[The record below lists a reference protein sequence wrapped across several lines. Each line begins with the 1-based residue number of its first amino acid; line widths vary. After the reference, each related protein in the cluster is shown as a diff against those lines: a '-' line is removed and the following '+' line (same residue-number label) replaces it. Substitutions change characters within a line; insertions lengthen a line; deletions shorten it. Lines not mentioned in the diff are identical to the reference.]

1 MQENG
6 LAGANFPIGLWKYSM
21 FDEKVFGLKNEL
33 QYDIDKYCGIFVT
46 LGDRRL
52 QTSLFQG
59 ENLFLEVI
67 Q

>member
-1 MQENG
+1 
-6 LAGANFPIGLWKYSM
+6 M

-33 QYDIDKYCGIFVT
+33 QYDIDKYCGIFET

-59 ENLFLEVI
+59 LNRLLQIAFSTARENFIDKLEKKKSI
-67 Q
+67 D